1 MMGAYHE
8 HATQKIPSL
17 KQSFQR
23 MIHAAGEEG
32 QALKR
37 SFIFTTLSATLQ
49 GLAFACLYPLL
60 NALLTE
66 GNHQQAIQ
74 WIGIMLILSVL
85 ELIFRW
91 QAHDFGYSEKL
102 SKVTHQM
109 RVKIGAQLR
118 KIPLHILSDKRTG
131 EFTNVIAGNVDEVI
145 TPMGNVIEMF
155 IRSLVVPIVIVAA
168 TAFVN
173 WQLALALLLIFPM
186 VIPIYR
192 WRRSAFGRGM
202 RRLEQAHKQTTSE
215 IIEYTQGLP
224 VLRAA
229 NATGEKAQ
237 KLQQALQHLQAVQH
251 KGQLKGVMP
260 NLILWSLIEG
270 GIIFVLALGVYLITA
285 ESLTIA
291 AFAALLVISVRLSE
305 SVAIITNVAAV
316 LDYMETGLE
325 KIEAFLAIKPLPFD
339 PARALP
345 EQFDLRFED
354 VRFGY
359 QADSQPELDQINLV
373 IPEKSMTALVGP
385 SGSGKTTL
393 TRMMMR
399 YADPQ
404 NGKVLLGGVDL
415 RELSPDLL
423 MQHISVVFQ
432 DVYLFDDTI
441 LNNIR
446 MGKPEAT
453 DQQVETAARAA
464 HCHEFISRLPQGYQT
479 RVGEIGGTLSGGER
493 QRISIARAILKDAPI
508 VILDEPTAA
517 LDTESELAVQQA
529 IDELVQNRTVIVI
542 AHRLS
547 TIVGA
552 DQIVVLEAGHIVQ
565 SGKHA
570 ELIEQSGRYQSMWQ
584 AQQNV
589 KNWHL
594 QADSFKGDT
603 FEN

>member
-1 MMGAYHE
+1 MSTKNNQTA
-8 HATQKIPSL
+8 KSIPSL

-23 MIHAAGEEG
+23 MIHAAGDQG
-32 QALKR
+32 SALKH
-37 SFIFTTLSATLQ
+37 SFTLTIASAILQ
-49 GLAFACLYPLL
+49 GLAFACLYPLF
-60 NALLTE
+60 NALVTE
-66 GNHQQAIQ
+66 GNTEKAIQ
-74 WIGIMLILSVL
+74 WLSTMLIISLF
-85 ELIFRW
+85 ELILRW
-91 QAHDFGYSEKL
+91 QAHNFGYSEKL
-102 SKVTHQM
+102 SEVTHQM

-118 KIPLHILSDKRTG
+118 KIPLHVLSDKRTG
-131 EFTNVIAGNVDEVI
+131 EFTSVIAGNVDEVI
-145 TPMGNVIEMF
+145 TPMGNVVEMF
-155 IRSLVVPIVIVAA
+155 IRSLIVPIVIVIA

-186 VIPIYR
+186 MIPIYR
-192 WRRSAFGRGM
+192 WRRTAFGKGIRT
-202 RRLEQAHKQTTSE
+202 LEKAHKQTNSE
-215 IIEYTQGLP
+215 IIEYAQGLP

-229 NATGEKAQ
+229 NATGDKAQ
-237 KLQQALQHLQAVQH
+237 KLQQSLIHLQMVQR
-251 KGQLKGVMP
+251 KGQLKGVIP
-260 NLILWSLIEG
+260 NLSLWTLVEG
-270 GIIFVLALGVYLITA
+270 GIILVLALGVYFITTQ
-285 ESLTIA
+285 SLTIA
-291 AFAALLVISVRLSE
+291 ALAALLVISVRLSE
-305 SVAIITNVAAV
+305 SVAIITNVSAV

-325 KIEAFLAIKPLPFD
+325 KIEEFLAIKPLDFD
-339 PARALP
+339 QQQPLP
-345 EQFDLRFED
+345 EKFNLEFKNL
-354 VRFGY
+354 RFGY
-359 QADSQPELDQINLV
+359 QADSTPELDQINLK

-393 TRMMMR
+393 TRMIMR

-404 NGKVLLGGVDL
+404 EGQLLLGNIDL
-415 RELSPDLL
+415 RRISPDLL
-423 MQHISVVFQ
+423 MQNISVVFQ

-446 MGKPEAT
+446 MGKPDASDE
-453 DQQVETAARAA
+453 QVEAAAKSA
-464 HCHEFISRLPQGYQT
+464 HCHEFIARLPHGYQT

-552 DQIVVLEAGHIVQ
+552 DQIVVLEDGKIKQ
-565 SGKHA
+565 IGKHD
-570 ELIEQSGRYQSMWQ
+570 ELIAQDGRYLSMWQ

-594 QADSFKGDT
+594 HSPN
-603 FEN
+603 E

>member
-1 MMGAYHE
+1 MNTNYNQTAK
-8 HATQKIPSL
+8 AIPSL

-23 MIHAAGEEG
+23 MIHAAGDQG
-32 QALKR
+32 SALKR
-37 SFIFTTLSATLQ
+37 SFTLTIASAILQ
-49 GLAFACLYPLL
+49 GLAFACLYPLF
-60 NALLTE
+60 NALITE
-66 GNHQQAIQ
+66 GNTEKAIQ
-74 WIGIMLILSVL
+74 WLGIMLIISLF
-85 ELIFRW
+85 ELILRW
-91 QAHDFGYSEKL
+91 QAHNFGYSEKL
-102 SKVTHQM
+102 SEVTHQM

-118 KIPLHILSDKRTG
+118 KIPLHVLSDKRTG
-131 EFTNVIAGNVDEVI
+131 EFTSVIAGNVDEVI

-155 IRSLVVPIVIVAA
+155 IRSLVVPIVIVIA

-186 VIPIYR
+186 MIPIYR
-192 WRRSAFGRGM
+192 WRRTAFGKGM
-202 RRLEQAHKQTTSE
+202 RTLEKAHKQTNSE
-215 IIEYTQGLP
+215 IIEYAQGLP

-229 NATGEKAQ
+229 NATGDKAQ
-237 KLQQALQHLQAVQH
+237 KLQQSLIHLQMVQR
-251 KGQLKGVMP
+251 KGQLKSVIP
-260 NLILWSLIEG
+260 NLSLWALVEG
-270 GIIFVLALGVYLITA
+270 GIILVLALGVYFITTQ
-285 ESLTIA
+285 SLTITA
-291 AFAALLVISVRLSE
+291 LAALLVISVRLSE
-305 SVAIITNVAAV
+305 SVAIITNVSAV

-325 KIEAFLAIKPLPFD
+325 KIEEFLAIKPLDFDQQQPF
-339 PARALP
+339 P
-345 EQFDLRFED
+345 EKFNLEFKNL
-354 VRFGY
+354 RFGY
-359 QADSQPELDQINLV
+359 QTDSSPELDQINLK
-373 IPEKSMTALVGP
+373 IPKKSMTALVGP

-393 TRMMMR
+393 TRMIMR

-404 NGKVLLGGVDL
+404 EGQLLLGNIDL
-415 RELSPDLL
+415 RRISPDLL
-423 MQHISVVFQ
+423 MQNISVVFQ

-446 MGKPEAT
+446 MGKPGAT
-453 DQQVETAARAA
+453 DEQVEAAAKSA
-464 HCHEFISRLPQGYQT
+464 HCHEFIARLPHGYQT

-552 DQIVVLEAGHIVQ
+552 DQIVVLEDGKIKQ
-565 SGKHA
+565 IGKHD
-570 ELIEQSGRYQSMWQ
+570 ELISQDGRYLSMWQ

-594 QADSFKGDT
+594 HSPNK
-603 FEN
+603 